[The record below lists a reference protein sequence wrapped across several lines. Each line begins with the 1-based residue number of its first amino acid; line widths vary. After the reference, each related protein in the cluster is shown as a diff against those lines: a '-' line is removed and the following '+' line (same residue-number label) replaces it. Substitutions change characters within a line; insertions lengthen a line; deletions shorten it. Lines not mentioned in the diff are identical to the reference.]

1 MSSRTLLDSAAGV
14 RLWLVELGGGL
25 NRTYFVECPRFEHS
39 QAFPTQD
46 DAARFL
52 QAYAQKSPG
61 ASVRAQADR
70 GRAPQGLGVT

>member
-1 MSSRTLLDSAAGV
+1 MSARTLLDSAAGV

-39 QAFPTQD
+39 QAFATQD

-52 QAYAQKSPG
+52 QSYANEREG
-61 ASVRAQADR
+61 ASVRAQA
-70 GRAPQGLGVT
+70 G